1 MTPLSETDAQRY
13 FLPLFRPEFAS
24 RWLGKPGVWQGGIAL
39 KRQLKDPVTPELFTR
54 LAQARTPDGESWI
67 KRLPFEAERTAGWQ
81 FTLSAGASLSV
92 LWGVSPDFIRT
103 RIRLAHNEAV
113 RKAVVD
119 FEYSLNERPL
129 LNDLFV
135 VREQHALFAKFQS
148 GASSDQRPMLQT
160 SLFLFNLRYRHGVM
174 ESYPPEQ
181 VNQLHSAMQA
191 HYSRTLARQIRWV
204 LGDRVQLP
212 EEMCLRMHNAASGG
226 QTDSRRRAN
235 TRPLEGQQLFAAWR
249 KQAQEWGWGP
259 LKVYNAISEARS
271 RPTRENWVKDWSQKL
286 HYGSLVVRLGLRS
299 LRKTIIPMDKPRPSE
314 EHSQPQKKDQ
324 SKDMGH
330 SY

>member
-1 MTPLSETDAQRY
+1 MTPLNETDAQRY

-24 RWLGKPGVWQGGIAL
+24 RWLGKPGVWQGGIAV

-54 LAQARTPDGESWI
+54 LAQGRTPDGESWI

-81 FTLSAGASLSV
+81 ITLSAGASLSV
-92 LWGVSPDFIRT
+92 LWGVSPDLIRA

-113 RKAVVD
+113 RKSVAD
-119 FEYSLNERPL
+119 FEYSLNGRPVF
-129 LNDLFV
+129 NDWFA
-135 VREQHALFAKFQS
+135 VREQHALFATFQS
-148 GASSDQRPMLQT
+148 GASRDQRPMLQT
-160 SLFLFNLRYRHGVM
+160 TLFLFNLRYGRGGM
-174 ESYPPEQ
+174 ASYPPEQ
-181 VNQLHSAMQA
+181 VKELHSAMQA
-191 HYSRTLARQIRWV
+191 HYTRTLHRGISRV
-204 LGDRVQLP
+204 LGGRVQLP
-212 EEMCLRMHNAASGG
+212 EEMCLRMHTAASGG
-226 QTDSRRRAN
+226 KADSQRKAN
-235 TRPLEGQQLFAAWR
+235 SRPLEGQQLFAAWR

-259 LKVYNAISEARS
+259 LKVYNALSEARS
-271 RPTRENWVKDWSQKL
+271 RLTRANWVKDWSQKL

-299 LRKTIIPMDKPRPSE
+299 SRKTITPMDKPLPSE